1 MKLIDS
7 LYDKMNDIFM
17 SIWNWLVHFFTTGP
31 IGDFLTSFLS
41 STGATITGLLSS
53 VGLPILVVGTI
64 IYLLNES
71 EGGSK

>member
-1 MKLIDS
+1 MKFIDS
-7 LYDKMNDIFM
+7 LYDKINDIFM
-17 SIWNWLVHFFTTGP
+17 GIWNWLVNFFTTGA

-53 VGLPILVVGTI
+53 IGLPILAVGTI